1 MSLAKFVTRARA
13 LSLLHAA
20 ALVAGQLDVA
30 VADQILLARRRT
42 VRAKDHVVLVDGA
55 AVEAEGDGLAR
66 DEHRVEARRGSE
78 LGLERV
84 KIGDLRAEVVGAAL
98 TSVPLDVAA
107 SASAPLAATA
117 VAAGGAAPTARRMRA
132 SSAARSRCISS
143 YTITWAT
150 GRRPSSRA
158 IWSTL
163 VWLFCDV
170 RARRS
175 SASIGT
181 TSRRTAR
188 LVVAWLSSPW
198 HDVRKNETA
207 CLMRLVRTI
216 ASTVSRGSSATSERR
231 CSACAPPIAPKET
244 PLARHGGRASDAFG
258 QPPAQ
263 RLPRR
268 VYSFGGRATVPT
280 PQPQLERR

>member
-1 MSLAKFVTRARA
+1 M
-13 LSLLHAA
+13 
-20 ALVAGQLDVA
+20 
-30 VADQILLARRRT
+30 
-42 VRAKDHVVLVDGA
+42 
-55 AVEAEGDGLAR
+55 
-66 DEHRVEARRGSE
+66 EARRGSE

-84 KIGDLRAEVVGAAL
+84 KIGDLRAEVVGARLDERA
-98 TSVPLDVAA
+98 LDVAA

-170 RARRS
+170 RARRR
-175 SASIGT
+175 SASVGT

-188 LVVAWLSSPW
+188 LVVAWLTSPW

-231 CSACAPPIAPKET
+231 WVACAPPIAPKET

-268 VYSFGGRATVPT
+268 CTPWAARRLPDAAAAARAQVVQRRLRRREISRRRRRPVELADFRVA
-280 PQPQLERR
+280 QAVLELEEEGAAGTAPNAPSNPWSPCGSP